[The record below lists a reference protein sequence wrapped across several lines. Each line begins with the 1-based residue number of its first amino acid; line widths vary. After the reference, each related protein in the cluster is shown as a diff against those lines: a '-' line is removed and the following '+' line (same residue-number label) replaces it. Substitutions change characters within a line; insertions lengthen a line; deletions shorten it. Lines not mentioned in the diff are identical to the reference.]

1 MDAYDLITSGLQL
14 RKLLAKRVEPIMEE
28 YGLRPVE
35 LDILEFITKENIDT
49 AKEIIHRI
57 HLSKSHISKSLE
69 HLLEKGLINM
79 KEDEDDRRVM
89 RITLTEASYKVIDK
103 VNVAYEQCRQILTE
117 GVSEE
122 EVKVFR
128 RVIRQMNDN
137 VNGELE

>member
-89 RITLTEASYKVIDK
+89 RIT
-103 VNVAYEQCRQILTE
+103 E

-122 EVKVFR
+122 ELQVFR

>member
-28 YGLRPVE
+28 YGLRTVE
-35 LDILEFITKENIDT
+35 LDILEFITKENNDT

-57 HLSKSHISKSLE
+57 HLS
-69 HLLEKGLINM
+69 KGLINM

-122 EVKVFR
+122 ELQVFR

>member
-79 KEDEDDRRVM
+79 KEDEDDRF
-89 RITLTEASYKVIDK
+89 L
-103 VNVAYEQCRQILTE
+103 
-117 GVSEE
+117 
-122 EVKVFR
+122 
-128 RVIRQMNDN
+128 
-137 VNGELE
+137 

>member
-79 KEDEDDRRVM
+79 KEDEDDRRIM
-89 RITLTEASYKVIDK
+89 RLDRKSTR
-103 VNVAYEQCRQILTE
+103 VNSSHVALSRMP
-117 GVSEE
+117 SSA
-122 EVKVFR
+122 
-128 RVIRQMNDN
+128 
-137 VNGELE
+137 

>member
-69 HLLEKGLINM
+69 HLLE
-79 KEDEDDRRVM
+79 DEDDRRVM

-122 EVKVFR
+122 ELQVFR

>member
-35 LDILEFITKENIDT
+35 LDILEFIT
-49 AKEIIHRI
+49 KEIIHRI

-122 EVKVFR
+122 ELQVFR

>member
-57 HLSKSHISKSLE
+57 HLSKSIFSLVMNSRISSSTGLGTFIR
-69 HLLEKGLINM
+69 KG
-79 KEDEDDRRVM
+79 
-89 RITLTEASYKVIDK
+89 
-103 VNVAYEQCRQILTE
+103 AY
-117 GVSEE
+117 
-122 EVKVFR
+122 
-128 RVIRQMNDN
+128 
-137 VNGELE
+137 

>member
-79 KEDEDDRRVM
+79 KEDEDHAGVKN
-89 RITLTEASYKVIDK
+89 ITSTEDMMKKKLLKWLKSLTNIMQAPTNIFG
-103 VNVAYEQCRQILTE
+103 YEKDILL
-117 GVSEE
+117 
-122 EVKVFR
+122 KR
-128 RVIRQMNDN
+128 
-137 VNGELE
+137 

>member
-69 HLLEKGLINM
+69 HLLEKGL
-79 KEDEDDRRVM
+79 M

-122 EVKVFR
+122 ELQVFR

>member
-1 MDAYDLITSGLQL
+1 
-14 RKLLAKRVEPIMEE
+14 
-28 YGLRPVE
+28 
-35 LDILEFITKENIDT
+35 
-49 AKEIIHRI
+49 
-57 HLSKSHISKSLE
+57 
-69 HLLEKGLINM
+69 M

-122 EVKVFR
+122 ELQVFR

-137 VNGELE
+137 VNGELELLKFYMCWTLHRFMLVC

>member
-57 HLSKSHISKSLE
+57 HLSKSHISKSSTFPST
-69 HLLEKGLINM
+69 NV
-79 KEDEDDRRVM
+79 RVSSSIFTSKSM
-89 RITLTEASYKVIDK
+89 VLPIGIT
-103 VNVAYEQCRQILTE
+103 
-117 GVSEE
+117 
-122 EVKVFR
+122 
-128 RVIRQMNDN
+128 
-137 VNGELE
+137 

>member
-57 HLSKSHISKSLE
+57 RLSKSHISKSLE

-122 EVKVFR
+122 ELQVFR